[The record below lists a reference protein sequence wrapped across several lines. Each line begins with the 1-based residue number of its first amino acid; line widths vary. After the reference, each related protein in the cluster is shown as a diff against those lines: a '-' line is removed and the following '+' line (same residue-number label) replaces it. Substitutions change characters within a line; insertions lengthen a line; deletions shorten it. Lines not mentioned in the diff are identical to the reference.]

1 MNVKDALSSSETL
14 DLYRKSG
21 ALLEGHFILSS
32 GLHSSCYLQSAIVLS
47 EPNLMRKLCKGLAYK
62 ISKVISINKIDIIV
76 SPALGG
82 VVVGSGIGEELN
94 IKSIFTERVKG
105 VFELRRGFKLNKK
118 DKVLVVEDV
127 ITTGKSSK
135 ECANCVESYGGEVVA
150 EAAIIDRSINP
161 INFGFPV
168 ISLATIDAP
177 LYDSDNLPA
186 ELAKIEVIRPGSRK
200 I

>member
-1 MNVKDALSSSETL
+1 MKKILFTRKLIKSSEE
-14 DLYRKSG
+14 Y
-21 ALLEGHFILSS
+21 ALKTF
-32 GLHSSCYLQSAIVLS
+32 QV
-47 EPNLMRKLCKGLAYK
+47 
-62 ISKVISINKIDIIV
+62 
-76 SPALGG
+76 
-82 VVVGSGIGEELN
+82 
-94 IKSIFTERVKG
+94 
-105 VFELRRGFKLNKK
+105 KLNKK